1 MVKKISCIFI
11 LFFLTNICFAQN
23 GFQKISLDKLISS
36 VKVSDLI
43 KDIPGDCKI
52 SNYELSLTSSNGLNT
67 VMATSDSI
75 SKYFNGQLPAP
86 KKGNKIFISIKTA
99 SCLQKVKKEYKFIIE

>member
-86 KKGNKIFISIKTA
+86 KKRKQNIYFYKDSFLFTKS
-99 SCLQKVKKEYKFIIE
+99 KKRI

>member
-1 MVKKISCIFI
+1 
-11 LFFLTNICFAQN
+11 
-23 GFQKISLDKLISS
+23 
-36 VKVSDLI
+36 
-43 KDIPGDCKI
+43 
-52 SNYELSLTSSNGLNT
+52 
-67 VMATSDSI
+67 MATSDSI